1 MKKVACVIIF
11 WLTASLLIGGCS
23 RDVKEDAG
31 EEVMVNLNISV
42 ALSDVAQSM
51 TRSVEEDAMAK
62 GDHEKM
68 QKLRV
73 IVVRENDVV
82 EKNDFIGL
90 LSPTM
95 VNDRVSGKFEV
106 VGREWKRIYLFV
118 NEDNEQIKV
127 GQGDRNDALI
137 LASFLDNIKV
147 GEVFPTEEVTNLV
160 VRVDVPSGQLVGA
173 LPMSECHQV
182 YVPKTDSECKLF
194 VTRAAVKFTF
204 RITNRSSVEKKLTGL
219 AIKNMADKEYY
230 LPRNAK
236 YESENIEGKE
246 YLTIKSFDVPSF
258 VEEYDY
264 NDDLEITLPAMKEG
278 DTPTPIELSPIYLLE
293 GKREGKYSV
302 GITVNG
308 VYLEGELDNLPDK
321 LPRNTHVVVYI
332 MITDKELEFEVNVEP
347 YREVELKPGFGL

>member
-11 WLTASLLIGGCS
+11 WLTASLLIEGCS

-82 EKNDFIGL
+82 EKNDFIGP

-147 GEVFPTEEVTNLV
+147 GEVFPTE
-160 VRVDVPSGQLVGA
+160 
-173 LPMSECHQV
+173 
-182 YVPKTDSECKLF
+182 
-194 VTRAAVKFTF
+194 
-204 RITNRSSVEKKLTGL
+204 
-219 AIKNMADKEYY
+219 
-230 LPRNAK
+230 
-236 YESENIEGKE
+236 
-246 YLTIKSFDVPSF
+246 
-258 VEEYDY
+258 
-264 NDDLEITLPAMKEG
+264 
-278 DTPTPIELSPIYLLE
+278 
-293 GKREGKYSV
+293 
-302 GITVNG
+302 
-308 VYLEGELDNLPDK
+308 
-321 LPRNTHVVVYI
+321 
-332 MITDKELEFEVNVEP
+332 
-347 YREVELKPGFGL
+347 

>member
-1 MKKVACVIIF
+1 M
-11 WLTASLLIGGCS
+11 
-23 RDVKEDAG
+23 
-31 EEVMVNLNISV
+31 
-42 ALSDVAQSM
+42 
-51 TRSVEEDAMAK
+51 
-62 GDHEKM
+62 
-68 QKLRV
+68 
-73 IVVRENDVV
+73 
-82 EKNDFIGL
+82 
-90 LSPTM
+90 
-95 VNDRVSGKFEV
+95 
-106 VGREWKRIYLFV
+106 
-118 NEDNEQIKV
+118 
-127 GQGDRNDALI
+127 
-137 LASFLDNIKV
+137 ASFLDNIKV

-173 LPMSECHQV
+173 LPMSECYQV

>member
-23 RDVKEDAG
+23 RDVKVDAG
-31 EEVMVNLNISV
+31 EEVLVNLDISV

-51 TRSVEEDAMAK
+51 TRGVEEDAMAK

-82 EKNDFIGL
+82 EKNDFIGP
-90 LSPTM
+90 LSSDM
-95 VNDRVSGKFEV
+95 NGRVSGQFEV

-118 NEDNEQIKV
+118 NEDNKQIKV
-127 GQGDRNDALI
+127 GQGDSDDALT

-147 GEVFPTEEVTNLV
+147 GEIFPTEEIANLT
-160 VRVDVPSGQLVGA
+160 VRVDKPSGQLVGA

-182 YVPKTDSECKLF
+182 YVPKTDSECALF

-204 RITNRSSVEKKLTGL
+204 RITNKSSVEKELTGL
-219 AIKNMADKEYY
+219 VIKNMADKEYY

-236 YESENIEGKE
+236 YENENIEGKE

-258 VEEYDY
+258 VTEYDF
-264 NDDLEITLPAMKEG
+264 NDDLEVALPAMKEG
-278 DTPTPIELSPIYLLE
+278 ETLTPTELSPIYLLE

-308 VYLEGELDNLPDK
+308 AYLEGELDNLPDK

-332 MITDKELEFEVNVEP
+332 TITDKELEFEVNVEP
-347 YREVELKPGFGL
+347 YREVELKPDFGL

>member
-1 MKKVACVIIF
+1 M
-11 WLTASLLIGGCS
+11 
-23 RDVKEDAG
+23 
-31 EEVMVNLNISV
+31 
-42 ALSDVAQSM
+42 
-51 TRSVEEDAMAK
+51 
-62 GDHEKM
+62 
-68 QKLRV
+68 
-73 IVVRENDVV
+73 
-82 EKNDFIGL
+82 
-90 LSPTM
+90 
-95 VNDRVSGKFEV
+95 
-106 VGREWKRIYLFV
+106 
-118 NEDNEQIKV
+118 
-127 GQGDRNDALI
+127 
-137 LASFLDNIKV
+137 
-147 GEVFPTEEVTNLV
+147 
-160 VRVDVPSGQLVGA
+160 
-173 LPMSECHQV
+173 
-182 YVPKTDSECKLF
+182 
-194 VTRAAVKFTF
+194 KFTF
-204 RITNRSSVEKKLTGL
+204 RITNRGSVEKKLTGL

-332 MITDKELEFEVNVEP
+332 TITDKELEFEVNVEP

>member
-31 EEVMVNLNISV
+31 EEVLVNLNISV

-51 TRSVEEDAMAK
+51 ARGVEEDAMAK

-73 IVVRENDVV
+73 IVVRENGVV
-82 EKNDFIGL
+82 EKNDFIGP

-95 VNDRVSGKFEV
+95 VSDRVLGEFEV
-106 VGREWKRIYLFV
+106 VSREWKRIYLFV

-127 GQGDRNDALI
+127 GQGDSNDALT
-137 LASFLDNIKV
+137 LARFLDNIKV
-147 GEVFPTEEVTNLV
+147 GEVFPTEEVSNLV

-182 YVPKTDSECKLF
+182 YVPKMDSECKLF
-194 VTRAAVKFTF
+194 VTRATVKFTF
-204 RITNRSSVEKKLTGL
+204 RITNSSAVEKKLTGL
-219 AIKNMADKEYY
+219 TIKDMADKEYY

-258 VEEYDY
+258 VKEYDY
-264 NDDLEITLPAMKEG
+264 NEDLEITLPAMKEG
-278 DTPTPIELSPIYLLE
+278 DTPTELSPIYLLE

-332 MITDKELEFEVNVEP
+332 TLTDKELEFEVNVEP

>member
-1 MKKVACVIIF
+1 
-11 WLTASLLIGGCS
+11 
-23 RDVKEDAG
+23 
-31 EEVMVNLNISV
+31 
-42 ALSDVAQSM
+42 
-51 TRSVEEDAMAK
+51 
-62 GDHEKM
+62 
-68 QKLRV
+68 
-73 IVVRENDVV
+73 
-82 EKNDFIGL
+82 
-90 LSPTM
+90 M

-173 LPMSECHQV
+173 LPMSECYQV

>member
-1 MKKVACVIIF
+1 M
-11 WLTASLLIGGCS
+11 
-23 RDVKEDAG
+23 
-31 EEVMVNLNISV
+31 
-42 ALSDVAQSM
+42 
-51 TRSVEEDAMAK
+51 
-62 GDHEKM
+62 
-68 QKLRV
+68 
-73 IVVRENDVV
+73 
-82 EKNDFIGL
+82 
-90 LSPTM
+90 
-95 VNDRVSGKFEV
+95 SGKFEV
-106 VGREWKRIYLFV
+106 VSREWKRIYLFV

-127 GQGDRNDALI
+127 GQGDSNDALT
-137 LASFLDNIKV
+137 LARFLDNIKV

-204 RITNRSSVEKKLTGL
+204 RIANSSAVEKKLTGL
-219 AIKNMADKEYY
+219 TIKDMADKEYY

-258 VEEYDY
+258 VREYDY
-264 NDDLEITLPAMKEG
+264 NEDLEITLPAMKEG
-278 DTPTPIELSPIYLLE
+278 DTPILTELSPIYLLE

-332 MITDKELEFEVNVEP
+332 TLTDKELEFEVNVEP